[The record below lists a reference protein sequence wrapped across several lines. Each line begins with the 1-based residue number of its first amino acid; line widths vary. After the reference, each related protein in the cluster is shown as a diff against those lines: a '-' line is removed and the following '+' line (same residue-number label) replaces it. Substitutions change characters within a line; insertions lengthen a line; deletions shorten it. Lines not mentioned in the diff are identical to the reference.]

1 MTGQGFNDPTPAA
14 PVGGNPGT
22 TIGQQRL
29 IAFQFAADIWGS
41 RLRSNVP
48 IIVGASWQTL
58 NCGTDEAS
66 LAEFGPRFMQINF
79 VNAPLQDTF
88 YADALANSLAGI
100 DLNPGVEE
108 ISGRLNV
115 SLGTAGCLPNNG
127 WYYGLDGNSPSNR
140 TDLVST
146 VLHELGH
153 GLGFTVQFNLATG
166 AKLGVTPGTPFGF
179 NDSYMVNLVQLG
191 AMPSDY
197 PSMTNSQRVAAS
209 ISGNVFWIGE
219 NVRSR
224 SGLLTAGKAGQLV
237 QMFAPN
243 PLQLGSSISHWDPG
257 LMPDQMME
265 PRFTVVIRNPV
276 LEMPAL
282 KDIGWIVPATSRNA
296 HDFNGD
302 GWSDVLWRNTQS
314 GQVLAWMVECTQ
326 GGGCNQLSAVSLGTP
341 PPLDWTIVGQ
351 RDFNGD
357 ARDDILWRNGTS
369 GQVLVWLL
377 DRDPQNPNDRT
388 RLVQKGVGSTPPPWP
403 TRAWSVVGTGDFNG
417 DGFGD
422 ILWRNTETGQ
432 VVIQMLR
439 CRGTGQDVS
448 CPIIGGGTPPTVT
461 LDWEIMGVG
470 DFNGDGFADIL
481 WLNTQTGQPQIWLLS
496 CTADG
501 GGSCRQLDG
510 GAPTPPPR
518 DWQIVGTGDFN
529 GDGRTD
535 ILWFNNTT
543 RQALVWLITRDG
555 KSFFFSASPALTP
568 PPPWQVQETGDFNG
582 DGTSDILW
590 LNPMTGQLLVWL
602 IKTSGVEG
610 VDLRIDVIGGGT
622 PGTLPPPWQ
631 PVSMN
636 AD

>member
-388 RLVQKGVGSTPPPWP
+388 RLVLKGAGSPPISP
-403 TRAWSVVGTGDFNG
+403 TRDWSVAGT
-417 DGFGD
+417 
-422 ILWRNTETGQ
+422 
-432 VVIQMLR
+432 
-439 CRGTGQDVS
+439 
-448 CPIIGGGTPPTVT
+448 
-461 LDWEIMGVG
+461 G

-481 WLNTQTGQPQIWLLS
+481 WRNTQTGQVVIWQLRCNGTGQNVACPIIGAASPPTVTLDWEIKGTGDFNGDGFADFLWYNNQTGQALIWLLR
-496 CTADG
+496 CTANDCPII
-501 GGSCRQLDG
+501 GSG
-510 GAPTPPPR
+510 VPGTPPR
-518 DWQIVGTGDFN
+518 DWTVAGTGDFN

-535 ILWFNNTT
+535 IVWFNNTT
-543 RQALVWLITRDG
+543 RQTLIWLIGSDG
-555 KSFFFSASPALTP
+555 TSVIFGAVPALTP
-568 PPPWQVQETGDFNG
+568 PPPWQIAETGDFNG

-590 LNPMTGQLLVWL
+590 NIPMTGETLVWL
-602 IKTSGVEG
+602 IKSTV
-610 VDLRIDVIGGGT
+610 VIGGGP
-622 PGTLPPPWQ
+622 PGAPAPPPWQ
-631 PVSMN
+631 LQIMN